1 MATIEEVAKL
11 AGVSRQTV
19 SRVINNNGYVEAGTR
34 ERVRQAIKELN
45 YRPNMLAKA
54 LVTRH
59 SHTVAHVMT
68 NISDP
73 FHNLVNQGFEKVAFN
88 RGYTSMMCDAHSYRR
103 TCDYINMFKDHR
115 IGGVVFHHLAITREQ
130 AEDLKENGVKC
141 VLMDNETQLPGF
153 SSVVTD
159 NYNGGYMAVEHL
171 VEKGHRKIACVHGML
186 ELPPDIDIGKIP
198 YEDTFQFDIWI
209 QRTKGFQDAVRD
221 FGLAPAR
228 LYQSHGRHEFAV
240 KYAEEIV
247 KDLAENPGRIT
258 ALYCEN
264 DIMAIAIL
272 AKCQEKGMKVPDDIA
287 LIGHDGLDLCSILH
301 PYITTVSQPRFEM
314 GTRSAEILIDEI
326 EGRAGVTAEVM
337 KPQVIQGETT

>member
-1 MATIEEVAKL
+1 MATIEEVAKR

-34 ERVRQAIKELN
+34 ARVQQAIKELN

-103 TCDYINMFKDHR
+103 TYDYINMFKDHR
-115 IGGVVFHHLAITREQ
+115 IGGVVFHHLAVTEEQ
-130 AEDLKENGVKC
+130 AEDLRQSGVKC
-141 VLMDNETQLPGF
+141 VLLDNETQVPGF
-153 SSVVTD
+153 SSIITD
-159 NYNGGYMAVEHL
+159 NYKGGRMAVNHL
-171 VEKGHRKIACVHGML
+171 VSKGHKKIACVHGLL
-186 ELPPDIDIGKIP
+186 ELPEDIDMGKLP

-209 QRTKGFQDAVRD
+209 QRTKGFKDAMRD
-221 FGLAPAR
+221 CGLKPAGF
-228 LYQSHGRHEFAV
+228 YQSHGRYEFAV
-240 KYAEEIV
+240 RCAEEIV
-247 KDLAENPGRIT
+247 DDIRERSEGVT

-272 AKCQEKGMKVPDDIA
+272 AKCQEKGIKVPEDIA
-287 LIGHDGLDLCSILH
+287 LIGHDGLDLCSFLH
-301 PYITTVSQPRFEM
+301 PYITTVSQPRFDM
-314 GTRSAEILIDEI
+314 GMRSAEILIDEI
-326 EGRAGVTAEVM
+326 EDKADITVEVLE
-337 KPQVIQGETT
+337 PQIIQGETT